1 MGFCRE
7 NPVLDTAKALYWVTA
22 FTKFLLERKIGS
34 DFLHDYFFQPKDSP
48 NKQKKTQN
56 AFLLQLPG
64 KKDEVKSRDVDM

>member
-1 MGFCRE
+1 
-7 NPVLDTAKALYWVTA
+7 
-22 FTKFLLERKIGS
+22 LLERKIGS